1 MRLAP
6 IAVCLLV
13 PCIVAGWQ
21 EPARKRVAIFDFDS
35 SSVRTG
41 YSSPFFQM
49 SSPNVGKAVADLLI
63 TRLVQD
69 GAVSVIEREALD
81 RLLSEQNLSNSDR
94 TDARTAAKLGRV
106 LGVDGIILG
115 SITQYVY
122 EDKVTGGG
130 GFMRRSSTF
139 KHDIRARV
147 EVSARLV
154 SPDTAE
160 VLAVAQ
166 GLGEMLRKGVKV
178 DMADNS
184 GLMMMTDAS
193 KSPIMAESLN
203 KAVAQLATDLKQ
215 WFPKLPPRTMEI
227 EGVVADASE
236 SGRLVLNV
244 GSFDGLKEGDRL
256 RVWRP
261 GKEIRDPTTGKL
273 LMRDDTL
280 LGEALVTSVK
290 ESFAIASYSGADKVK
305 VGDIVKTAGKN
316 Q

>member
-1 MRLAP
+1 MRIAP
-6 IAVCLLV
+6 LTFALLLPAV
-13 PCIVAGWQ
+13 VAASQ
-21 EPARKRVAIFDFDS
+21 EPAQKRVAIFDFDS
-35 SSVRTG
+35 SGVQTG
-41 YSSPFFQM
+41 FVSPYFKM

-94 TDARTAAKLGRV
+94 TDPRTAARLGRV

-139 KHDIRARV
+139 KHDIRARA

-178 DMADNS
+178 DMADTS

-203 KAVAQLATDLKQ
+203 KAVAQLAMDLKQ
-215 WFPKLPPRTMEI
+215 WFPKLPPRTQEI
-227 EGVVADASE
+227 EGVVADAGE

-244 GSFDGLKEGDRL
+244 GSFHGLKEGDRL
-256 RVWRP
+256 NIWRP
-261 GKEIRDPTTGKL
+261 GKEVRDPTTGKL

-290 ESFAIASYSGADKVK
+290 ENFSIASYSGTEKVK
-305 VGDIVKTAGKN
+305 VGDLVKNAPKK
-316 Q
+316 